1 MYLVFCRTQ
10 IQGQHLCYLF
20 HTDKL
25 LSSTICMFDLH
36 LTIHVLRSPGYLN
49 IRLDSHAQF
58 QAHCCN
64 IPSRHS
70 LYAMHL
76 SCIRNSYINRMLQTK
91 RYPINFTQIYQ
102 VISIYIYI
110 YETRLSNSTYQQVR
124 QLQDFLVCYVLLHR
138 SNHPLQDNEIS
149 KYFCSQV

>member
-20 HTDKL
+20 HTGKL
-25 LSSTICMFDLH
+25 LSSTICRFVPH

-49 IRLDSHAQF
+49 IWLDIHAQF
-58 QAHCCN
+58 QTHCCN
-64 IPSRHS
+64 IPSQHF

-91 RYPINFTQIYQ
+91 IYPIDFTQIKNL
-102 VISIYIYI
+102 ICI
-110 YETRLSNSTYQQVR
+110 YEIMLSNNTYQQLR

-149 KYFCSQV
+149 KYFCSQVL